1 MDLMALLPG
10 FYDANETMIR
20 LQSILSSETENLDTG
35 LSQTISEC
43 FVSTASAMLSRYER
57 IYGLEVDVSKSNMFR
72 RERIKA
78 KIAGAGTTTK
88 QMIINTA
95 RSYSNGEV
103 EVIEDNPNSRFTIK
117 FVGTLG
123 IPGNLT
129 DLKLTIEEIKP
140 AHLAV
145 TYEYVYN
152 TWGNVNAL
160 TWEQAEAYT
169 WEQIRTVNI

>member
-1 MDLMALLPG
+1 MDLMELLPG

-20 LQSILSSETENLDTG
+20 LQAILSAETESLDTG

-43 FVSTASAMLSRYER
+43 FVSTASAMLSRYEKL
-57 IYGLEVDVSKSNMFR
+57 YGLEVDVSKTNTFR

-78 KIAGAGTTTK
+78 KIAGSGTTTK
-88 QMIINTA
+88 QMIIDTA
-95 RSYSNGEV
+95 KSFSNGDV
-103 EVIEDNPNSRFTIK
+103 EVIEDNSNSRFTIK

-123 IPGNLT
+123 IPGNLA

-145 TYEYVYN
+145 TYEYVY
-152 TWGNVNAL
+152 TTYGAL
-160 TWEQAEAYT
+160 GHLTYGEAAAYT
-169 WEQIRTVNI
+169 YEQLRTVNV

>member
-1 MDLMALLPG
+1 MDLMILLPDYYG
-10 FYDANETMIR
+10 ENETMIR
-20 LQSILSSETENLDTG
+20 LQSILSAETEKLDTD

-43 FVSTASAMLSRYER
+43 FVSTASAMLLRYEKL
-57 IYGLEVDVSKSNMFR
+57 YGLEVDVSKSDAFR

-88 QMIINTA
+88 QMIINIA
-95 RSYSNGEV
+95 KSYSNGEV
-103 EVIEDNPNSRFTIK
+103 VVFEDNANNRFTIK

-123 IPGNLT
+123 IPGNIA

-145 TYEYVYN
+145 KYEYVYN
-152 TWGNVNAL
+152 TWGNLSAL
-160 TWEQAEAYT
+160 TWEQAGAYT

>member
-1 MDLMALLPG
+1 MDLMTLLPDYYG
-10 FYDANETMIR
+10 ENETMIR
-20 LQSILSSETENLDTG
+20 LQSILSEETEKLDTG

-43 FVSTASAMLSRYER
+43 FVSTASTMLSRYEKL
-57 IYGLEVDVSKSNMFR
+57 YGLEVDASKSDAFR

-95 RSYSNGEV
+95 KSYSNGEV
-103 EVIEDNPNSRFTIK
+103 EVFEDNANSRFTIK
-117 FVGTLG
+117 FVGILG
-123 IPGNLT
+123 IPGNLA
-129 DLKLTIEEIKP
+129 DLKLTIDEIKP

-152 TWGNVNAL
+152 TWTNLSAL
-160 TWEQAEAYT
+160 TWKQAIAYK
-169 WEQIRTVNI
+169 WEQIRTVAI

>member
-1 MDLMALLPG
+1 MDLMTLLPDYYG
-10 FYDANETMIR
+10 ENETMIR
-20 LQSILSSETENLDTG
+20 LQSILSAETEKLDTS

-43 FVSTASAMLSRYER
+43 FVSTASAMLSRYEKL
-57 IYGLEVDVSKSNMFR
+57 YGLEVDVSKSDAFR

-78 KIAGAGTTTK
+78 KITGAGTTTK
-88 QMIINTA
+88 QMMINTA
-95 RSYSNGEV
+95 KSYSNGEV
-103 EVIEDNPNSRFTIK
+103 EVFEDNANSRFTIK

-123 IPGNLT
+123 IPGNMA

-152 TWGNVNAL
+152 TWYNLSAL
-160 TWEQAEAYT
+160 KWEQAGAYS
-169 WEQIRTVNI
+169 WEQIRMVNI

>member
-1 MDLMALLPG
+1 MDLMTLLPNY
-10 FYDANETMIR
+10 YDKNDTMIK
-20 LQSILSSETENLDTG
+20 LQEILSAETENLDTG
-35 LSQTISEC
+35 LSRTISEC
-43 FVSTASAMLSRYER
+43 FVSTASAMLSRYEKL
-57 IYGLEVDVSKSNMFR
+57 YGLEVDVSKSKGFR

-88 QMIINTA
+88 QMIMDTA

-103 EVIEDNPNSRFTIK
+103 EVIEDSPNSRFTVK
-117 FVGTLG
+117 FIGTLG
-123 IPGNLT
+123 VPGNMA
-129 DLKLTIEEIKP
+129 DLKITIEEIKP

-152 TWGNVNAL
+152 TWGNVGAL
-160 TWEQAEAYT
+160 TWEQAGAYT

>member
-1 MDLMALLPG
+1 MDLMTLLPNY
-10 FYDANETMIR
+10 YDKNDTMIK
-20 LQSILSSETENLDTG
+20 LQEILSAETENLDTG

-43 FVSTASAMLSRYER
+43 FVSTASAMLSRYEKL
-57 IYGLEVDVSKSNMFR
+57 YGLEVDVTKSKEFR

-88 QMIINTA
+88 QMIIDTA

-103 EVIEDNPNSRFTIK
+103 EVIEDNPNNRFTIK

-123 IPGNLT
+123 IPGNLP

-152 TWGNVNAL
+152 TWGNLSAL
-160 TWEQAEAYT
+160 TWDQAEAYT
-169 WEQIRTVNI
+169 WEQIRTVII

>member
-1 MDLMALLPG
+1 MDLMTLLPNY
-10 FYDANETMIR
+10 YDKNDTMIK
-20 LQSILSSETENLDTG
+20 LQEILSAETENLDIG

-43 FVSTASAMLSRYER
+43 FVSTASAMLSRYEKL
-57 IYGLEVDVSKSNMFR
+57 YGLEVDVSKSNSFR

-88 QMIINTA
+88 QMVIDTA

-103 EVIEDNPNSRFTIK
+103 EVIEDNENSRFTIK

-123 IPGNLT
+123 IPGNMA

-152 TWGNVNAL
+152 TWGNISAL
-160 TWEQAEAYT
+160 TWEQTGAYT

>member
-20 LQSILSSETENLDTG
+20 LQSILSSETESLDTG

-43 FVSTASAMLSRYER
+43 FVSTASAMLSRYES

-160 TWEQAEAYT
+160 TWEQAETYT

>member
-1 MDLMALLPG
+1 MNLMTLLPDYYG
-10 FYDANETMIR
+10 ENETMIR
-20 LQSILSSETENLDTG
+20 LQSILSAETEKLDTG
-35 LSQTISEC
+35 LSQTILEC
-43 FVSTASAMLSRYER
+43 FVNTAGAMLSRYEKL
-57 IYGLEVDVSKSNMFR
+57 YGLEVDVSKSDAFR

-95 RSYSNGEV
+95 KSYSNGEV
-103 EVIEDNPNSRFTIK
+103 EVFEDNANNRFTIK
-117 FVGTLG
+117 FVGILG
-123 IPGNLT
+123 IPGNLA

-152 TWGNVNAL
+152 TWTNLSVL
-160 TWEQAEAYT
+160 TWKQAIAYK
-169 WEQIRTVNI
+169 WEQIRTVAI

>member
-1 MDLMALLPG
+1 MDLMNLLPDC
-10 FYDANETMIR
+10 YDVNETMLC
-20 LQSILSSETENLDTG
+20 LQSILSAETEKLDTG
-35 LSQTISEC
+35 LSQTIAEC
-43 FVSTASAMLSRYER
+43 FVSTASAVLSRYER
-57 IYGLEVDVSKSNMFR
+57 LYGLEVDISKSDVFR

-95 RSYSNGEV
+95 KSYSNGEV
-103 EVIEDNPNSRFTIK
+103 EVIENNAHSRFTIK

-123 IPGNLT
+123 LPPNLA
-129 DLKLTIEEIKP
+129 DLKLTMEEIKP

-152 TWGNVNAL
+152 SWANVSAL
-160 TWEQAEAYT
+160 TWSQAGVYT
-169 WEQIRTVNI
+169 WGQIRTVNL

>member
-1 MDLMALLPG
+1 MELMALLPG
-10 FYDANETMIR
+10 FYDTNETMIR
-20 LQSILSSETENLDTG
+20 LQSILSAETESLDTG
-35 LSQTISEC
+35 LSQIISEC
-43 FVSTASAMLSRYER
+43 FVSTASAMLSRYEKF
-57 IYGLEVDVSKSNMFR
+57 YGLEIDVSKTDTFR

-88 QMIINTA
+88 QMIIENA
-95 RSYSNGEV
+95 KSFSNGEV
-103 EVIEDNPNSRFTIK
+103 EVTEDNSNSRFTIK

-123 IPGNLT
+123 IPGNLA

-152 TWGNVNAL
+152 TWGNLNAL
-160 TWEQAEAYT
+160 TWGQAGAYT

>member
-1 MDLMALLPG
+1 MDLMTLLPG
-10 FYDANETMIR
+10 YYDANETMIR
-20 LQSILSSETENLDTG
+20 LQSILSAETEKLDTG

-43 FVSTASAMLSRYER
+43 FISTASAMLSRYER
-57 IYGLEVDVSKSNMFR
+57 LYGLEVDVSKSDAFR

-103 EVIEDNPNSRFTIK
+103 EVYEDNANSRFTIK

-123 IPGNLT
+123 IPGNIA

-145 TYEYVYN
+145 KYEYVYN
-152 TWGNVNAL
+152 TWDNLSAL
-160 TWEQAEAYT
+160 TWDQAEAYT
-169 WEQIRTVNI
+169 WEQIRTVSI

>member
-10 FYDANETMIR
+10 YYDVNETMIR
-20 LQSILSSETENLDTG
+20 LQSILSAETEKLDTG
-35 LSQTISEC
+35 LSKTVSQC
-43 FVSTASAMLSRYER
+43 FVSTASSMLSRYEK
-57 IYGLEVDVSKSNMFR
+57 IYGLEVDISKSDTFR

-88 QMIINTA
+88 QMIIDTA
-95 RSYSNGEV
+95 ISYSNGEV
-103 EVIEDNPNSRFTIK
+103 EVIEDNHNSRFTIK

-123 IPGNLT
+123 IPRNLT

-160 TWEQAEAYT
+160 TWEQAGAYT
-169 WEQIRTVNI
+169 WERIRTVNI